1 MVSQVQG
8 AWPTRGRYRPIAE
21 LGRGG
26 MATAYLCVAQGPG
39 GFNKLQV
46 LKYLRPDLAA
56 DEEFLTM
63 FLEEAR
69 IAARIN
75 HPNVVQTNEVGYD
88 GICHYIAMEYIEGQ
102 TIENVVRRAK
112 KQGNKSIPLDMH
124 LRILSDALAGLH
136 HAHELLDFDGT
147 PLNIVHRDVSPHNVM
162 VTYDGF
168 VKVLDFG
175 IAKAADSSSD
185 TRSGMLKGKYA
196 YMAPEQYSAD
206 RVDRRADIFAMGVML
221 WQAIT
226 SQRMWKGITGTEIIA
241 RVIKGDIK
249 RPSELVPDVD
259 ERLEAICMKA
269 LAHDP
274 NGRFATAADFQGA
287 LEDYLRS
294 RSVLILSRDVGQ
306 YVGDLAVESR
316 SRIRAAVEAQLAKTS
331 EQTSADI
338 PVLWLT
344 APEASRSGEVPP
356 HTTTS
361 SNAHPGGGTAP
372 TAPEPKR
379 SSQRVL
385 LGAAGLVVLV
395 LCFAGIAFWPGRTN
409 PSPAIAAQPV
419 RPLPTPATAQ
429 AMASD
434 PRAATP
440 PAPSTAVAVAPSAPV
455 SASTSAQPPAVT
467 RGANRVL
474 PRPSTNLVPG
484 ASTASAKPK
493 TGSELE
499 SIGGRE

>member
-1 MVSQVQG
+1 MVSQTIGVR
-8 AWPTRGRYRPIAE
+8 PPRGRYRPIAE

-124 LRILSDALAGLH
+124 LRMLADALAGLH

-147 PLNIVHRDVSPHNVM
+147 PLNIVHRDVSPHNIM

-196 YMAPEQYSAD
+196 YMAPEQYD
-206 RVDRRADIFAMGVML
+206 GRGVDRRADVFAVGVML

-226 SQRMWKGITGTEIIA
+226 SQRMWKGVTGTEIIA

-249 RPSELVPDVD
+249 RPSEVVSDVD
-259 ERLEAICMKA
+259 EKLEAICMKA
-269 LAHDP
+269 LAHAP
-274 NGRFATAADFQGA
+274 EARFATAAEFQEA
-287 LEDYLRS
+287 LERYLRS
-294 RSVLILSRDVGQ
+294 RAIVLMSRDVGQ

-316 SRIRAAVEAQLAKTS
+316 SRIRAAVESQLVKTS
-331 EQTSADI
+331 EQSADV
-338 PVLWLT
+338 PVLLLT
-344 APEASRSGEVPP
+344 NQEGSRGGESPA
-356 HTTTS
+356 HTRTS
-361 SNAHPGGGTAP
+361 SAP
-372 TAPEPKR
+372 FRAGAVPSQPVEPKWR
-379 SSQRVL
+379 AQRIL
-385 LGAAGLVVLV
+385 LGAAGLMLLV
-395 LCFAGIAFWPGRTN
+395 LCFVGIAFWPIRTEPPPVLAAQAVPLPAVTPTPAMATSAPT
-409 PSPAIAAQPV
+409 PSPAGPGSAA
-419 RPLPTPATAQ
+419 AG
-429 AMASD
+429 
-434 PRAATP
+434 AAP
-440 PAPSTAVAVAPSAPV
+440 PSAWVADP
-455 SASTSAQPPAVT
+455 QPPGTA
-467 RGANRVL
+467 RSHAHAAA
-474 PRPSTNLVPG
+474 RPSTNPTPPM
-484 ASTASAKPK
+484 STTSAKPK
-493 TGSELE
+493 TPSDLDG
-499 SIGGRE
+499 IGGRE